1 MTSTNRCLA
10 LFACTA
16 GLLGSPLLWA
26 AEPQPGLSYGAN
38 IKITGQSIDDLDLGT
53 RDGGDFNGAGLSM
66 RPWVYGLRGDWSAY
80 LMGEAFVATDVIE
93 SDTSQSDTFDPSDA
107 RERDDHFLA
116 LREFWVDYGGLT
128 AYPGESLRFGRQKV
142 RSVDGLWWDSN
153 IEALRWNFDTTLLSA
168 HAGIAERFSDYRT
181 DLDELAPQDE
191 DRLHLLGDLS
201 VQWRPGH
208 WAGLKLHHSDDS
220 GSLPDAGEEV
230 DQLSKTYSGDLTW
243 VGIEANGDFYN
254 YRSSL
259 PLSYMVSLTWLT
271 GDADLLRTARVD
283 GERRAAG
290 ETHQDVDAW
299 ALDLGLRW
307 NIDDNWRVG
316 ATYSRA
322 SGGDDD
328 GDGDSEQFLQTDLQ
342 SNRANFTG
350 TNSAI
355 NRFGEAYRGELNN
368 LQAASL
374 FGAWQLN
381 KDFDASLIY
390 HRFWR
395 VDDEADSGSGLQ
407 AALQPGEKD
416 LGQELDLV
424 LTRYFNEGQ
433 MPAELGWL
441 GAKSALVRFRGGLFR
456 PGDAFVS
463 GTDSNMHRAFI
474 DVVWRY

>member
-1 MTSTNRCLA
+1 MTSTNRCA
-10 LFACTA
+10 AVFACTA

-26 AEPQPGLSYGAN
+26 AEAQPGLSYGAN
-38 IKITGQSIDDLDLGT
+38 LKITAQSLDDRDLGT
-53 RDGGDFNGAGLSM
+53 RDGGDFNGVGLSV

-80 LMGEAFVATDVIE
+80 LMAEAFVASDVIE
-93 SDTSQSDTFDPSDA
+93 SDTSESDTIDSTDA
-107 RERDDHFLA
+107 RERDDNFLA
-116 LREFWVDYGGLT
+116 LHEFWVDYGGLT
-128 AYPGESLRFGRQKV
+128 AYPGESLRLGRQKI

-153 IEALRWNFDTTLLSA
+153 IEALRWNFDTTLLNA
-168 HAGIAERFSDYRT
+168 HVGIAERFSDYRT
-181 DLDELAPQDE
+181 DLDDLAPQDE

-201 VQWRPGH
+201 TQWRPGH
-208 WAGLKLHHSDDS
+208 WAGLKFHHSDDN
-220 GSLPDAGEEV
+220 GSLPNPGEEV
-230 DQLSKTYSGDLTW
+230 DQLSKTYSGQLTW
-243 VGIEANGDFYN
+243 LGIEANGDFYN

-259 PLSYMVSLTWLT
+259 PLSYMASLTWLT
-271 GDADLLRTARVD
+271 GDADVLSTRTVD
-283 GERRAAG
+283 GVRRAAG
-290 ETHQDVDAW
+290 ESNQDVDAW

-307 NIDDNWRVG
+307 NIDEHWRLG

-322 SGGDDD
+322 SGGGD
-328 GDGDSEQFLQTDLQ
+328 GDDSEQFVQTDLQ

-350 TNSAI
+350 TNSTV

-381 KDFDASLIY
+381 KDYDASLVY

-395 VDDEADSGSGLQ
+395 VDDQADSASGLQ
-407 AALQPGEKD
+407 AALEPGEKD
-416 LGQELDLV
+416 LGQEVDLV

-441 GAKSALVRFRGGLFR
+441 GAKSALVRFRGGLFL
-456 PGDAFVS
+456 PGDAFS
-463 GTDSNMHRAFI
+463 RDSDSNMHRAVV